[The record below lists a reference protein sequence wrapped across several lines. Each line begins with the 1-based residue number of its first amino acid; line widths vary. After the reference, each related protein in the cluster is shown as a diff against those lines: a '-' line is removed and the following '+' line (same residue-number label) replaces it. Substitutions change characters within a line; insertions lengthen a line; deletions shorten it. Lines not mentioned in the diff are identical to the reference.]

1 MNAHLIVEA
10 LKWSAESATWLFF
23 RQAQG
28 LGCHTSV
35 TLWYVNAYRVIS
47 THLYV
52 LAHYATAK
60 KKLNPTNI
68 YQIWRINMSASFFRI
83 LKLKVYLESLEVG
96 CPKQIRSYVL
106 VAFMLSCR
114 LLYSQK
120 CRHILRIPCW
130 IRKDILWVHFSGLVA
145 YIYFNRRMHYGNGGL
160 EYFWRC
166 FFANAGTG
174 GSIPF
179 SESSS
184 LERTA
189 HPHQSL
195 LSEVNNKIAMM

>member
-1 MNAHLIVEA
+1 
-10 LKWSAESATWLFF
+10 
-23 RQAQG
+23 
-28 LGCHTSV
+28 
-35 TLWYVNAYRVIS
+35 
-47 THLYV
+47 
-52 LAHYATAK
+52 
-60 KKLNPTNI
+60 
-68 YQIWRINMSASFFRI
+68 
-83 LKLKVYLESLEVG
+83 
-96 CPKQIRSYVL
+96 
-106 VAFMLSCR
+106 MLSCR

-174 GSIPF
+174 GNIPF

-195 LSEVNNKIAMM
+195 LSEVNNKNCYDVTNLVRWQMQGKILSWLSQWTHGSKDSIVCLGDKAILNLAHRCRRTIYWWFGLK